1 MQRWQSTAAVLPSL
15 SGSRSQ
21 VEKRKFMKQ
30 RICRSGVLSLIA
42 VCALLMLAPHLRAEG
57 PYKVIKKAKV
67 GGDGGFDYIF
77 ADAAGRRLYVPR
89 SGEQGHL
96 MVFNL
101 DTLAPAGEIAG
112 LAAGG
117 ATVDPKSHHGFS
129 TSRPAISMWDT
140 ATLKVIKTIP
150 IGGRADGIKLDTFN
164 DRVWVFS
171 HEPPYAT
178 VIDAKEGTVVGTL
191 DLGGSPEEA
200 VSDGKGTI
208 YVNISDKANIAV
220 VDAKTLTVIKHYDV
234 SSKGVSGGS
243 GLALDEKNHILFAYY
258 REPLPTVVIVNALT
272 GKILTALSTGTGVD
286 TVAFIPETMEAVSAE
301 AGGTMTFIKET
312 SPTSFS
318 VVQTLPTMVGAKTLA
333 LDSKT
338 GRLFTM
344 SAEYEPAP
352 AGAPMRTR
360 GRPPIGPMIPGSF
373 SVLMV
378 GK

>member
-1 MQRWQSTAAVLPSL
+1 MRQRLGG
-15 SGSRSQ
+15 GSVRMALGM
-21 VEKRKFMKQ
+21 F
-30 RICRSGVLSLIA
+30 VLSLCVMA
-42 VCALLMLAPHLRAEG
+42 VGASAARAAG

-77 ADAAGRRLYVPR
+77 ADAQGRRLYVPR

-117 ATVDPKSHHGFS
+117 TTVDPKSHHGFS
-129 TSRPAISMWDT
+129 TSRPAITMWDST
-140 ATLKVIKTIP
+140 TLKVIKTIP

-178 VIDAKEGTVVGTL
+178 VIDAKQGTVVGTL

-220 VDAKTLTVIKHYDV
+220 VDAKTMTVTAHYDV

-258 REPLPTVVIVNALT
+258 RQPFPTVVIVNALT
-272 GKILTALSTGTGVD
+272 GKILTTLTTGSGVD
-286 TVAFIPETMEAVSAE
+286 TVTFIPETMEAVSAE
-301 AGGTMTFIKET
+301 AAGTMTFIKET

-352 AGAPMRTR
+352 PGAPERTR